1 MHGIRIFFGT
11 GHTVYGTVNPRTT
24 EHANSGF
31 GSSGTQLGLKSSSF
45 LDIILTLTFLGFR
58 LSAVY
63 EHVKQLNAA
72 FRNVCARSEDR
83 LCAMIVE
90 VLIILCRNNTADA
103 DKDIFTAAFFQFFH
117 DSRQEGLVTCRKR
130 GKANH
135 MDVVI
140 HSILCRFFRRLEQRS
155 YVDVPAHIGKGC
167 RENLLAS
174 VVSVLP
180 HLSQENTGTAAFQ
193 CFKSVGQFLCFF
205 QFRGT
210 VKFAGIYTGNSM
222 DGSVETAG
230 YFFNRIGNFTEDARS

>member
-1 MHGIRIFFGT
+1 M
-11 GHTVYGTVNPRTT
+11 
-24 EHANSGF
+24 
-31 GSSGTQLGLKSSSF
+31 
-45 LDIILTLTFLGFR
+45 
-58 LSAVY
+58 
-63 EHVKQLNAA
+63 
-72 FRNVCARSEDR
+72 
-83 LCAMIVE
+83 
-90 VLIILCRNNTADA
+90 
-103 DKDIFTAAFFQFFH
+103 
-117 DSRQEGLVTCRKR
+117 TCRKR

-167 RENLLAS
+167 GENLLAS

-230 YFFNRIGNFTEDARS
+230 YFFNRIGNFTEGRTVMSRLYRKFKQVTVFTAFCRFGDCFQIAGNSLRITDASQFSRRLICALRTAVLSMDSTFSGSSFARRYLFKPTMVSLPLSISA